1 MPNKGEKGEINI
13 TKQMYRHRNDR
24 LWVLKY
30 FGYDSRIAL
39 MHPKDYDDWVMY
51 GIRRFIEHEDNIQ
64 KKAGRSYKADI
75 ILMFLDVNI
84 TKRVSIKCLDGEPPT
99 ILNHTPRTAK
109 CWSETLDPPD
119 TVVAKMNAL
128 RSSSGCGEDI
138 PLPRLQLDDWEME
151 NLKKILTYF
160 VSTGT
165 GDRKSKVPCDSVLYA
180 KNDEITQFYPSI
192 AEYVDTLITSQKLKL
207 SIRDKGYTSK
217 KALEDRMWVYQK
229 PDGKLKGALNI
240 RLRT

>member
-165 GDRKSKVPCDSVLYA
+165 GDKKSKVPCDSVLYA
-180 KNDEITQFYPSI
+180 ENDEITQFYPSI

>member
-13 TKQMYRHRNDR
+13 TKQMYRHRNDK

-39 MHPKDYDDWVMY
+39 MHPKDYDDWAMY
-51 GIRRFIEHEDNIQ
+51 GILRFIEHEDNIQ

-75 ILMFLDVNI
+75 ILMFLDVHI
-84 TKRVSIKCLDGEPPT
+84 IKRVSIKCLDGGPPT

-119 TVVAKMNAL
+119 TVVAKMNAM
-128 RSSSGCGEDI
+128 RSLGVCGEDI
-138 PLPRLQLDDWEME
+138 PLPRLRLDDQEME

-165 GDRKSKVPCDSVLYA
+165 GDKKSKVPCDSVLYVE
-180 KNDEITQFYPSI
+180 NDEITQFYPSI

-207 SIRDKGYTSK
+207 SIRSK
-217 KALEDRMWVYQK
+217 KGFDEKILADETWLYWDPRGK
-229 PDGKLKGALNI
+229 PKGLIHI
-240 RLRT
+240 RLST